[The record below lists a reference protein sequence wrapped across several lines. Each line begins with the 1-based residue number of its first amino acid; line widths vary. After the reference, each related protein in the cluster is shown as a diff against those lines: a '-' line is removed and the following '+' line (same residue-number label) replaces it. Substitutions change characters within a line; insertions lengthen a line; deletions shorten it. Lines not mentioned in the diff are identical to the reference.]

1 MLVGETEGWLGAS
14 MYLREIHGREDGSPP
29 PVDLARE
36 RRTGD
41 LIRALIQSEGVT
53 VVHDLSDGGLL
64 AAAAEMA
71 LASGVGIA
79 LIIDS
84 PVADHA
90 FVFGED
96 QARYLIA
103 VDQDQLE
110 TLDANAQAAGVP
122 YEIIGLAGGD
132 ELSVTSNAGLLAAV
146 QLDALRRAH
155 EGWMPAFM
163 GA

>member
-14 MYLREIHGREDGSPP
+14 MYLREIHGREDGAPP

-103 VDQDQLE
+103 VDHDQLE
-110 TLDANAQAAGVP
+110 TLDAAAQAAGVP
-122 YEIIGLAGGD
+122 YDLIGLAGGD

-146 QLDALRRAH
+146 QLDALRGAH